1 MFCVPRAR
9 RLRSR
14 ARRWPGAV
22 QRADTVRAAPT
33 RRCPRGGGGGGV
45 RGCGARAGR
54 IDPAPQEVGQEGIGS
69 VVGAQRRGARAR
81 GGLVRAEA
89 RIDTVG
95 VVPTGRADPAIGAA
109 ARSETR
115 RVRERVRRV
124 ARRPSPGERPAR
136 LVGVATRGRGM
147 LRTEVARLDLLHRRA
162 TRDSALGTRE
172 RLEQPRHRSRGA
184 RAAVARPRGG
194 CGVPV
199 STADRRGGNQGRS
212 TGPFSSQFD
221 QSQNQKRPDERR
233 GWEARARARFHP
245 TCPN

>member
-1 MFCVPRAR
+1 MPSSSPRPRSASKR
-9 RLRSR
+9 GAGWGKMLLRPAGAPVEISR
-14 ARRWPGAV
+14 AAVAGGAV

-184 RAAVARPRGG
+184 RARRLRDRAGAAGARLNGRPPRGKSG
-194 CGVPV
+194 
-199 STADRRGGNQGRS
+199 SLDWS
-212 TGPFSSQFD
+212 FLESI
-221 QSQNQKRPDERR
+221 
-233 GWEARARARFHP
+233 
-245 TCPN
+245 